1 MRACTRSFG
10 VPRVFVCVALFS
22 LALLGGADN
31 LEAQVPT
38 DSAHRAQ
45 SEALVTRRDA
55 LIAAGFTL
63 ATAVVFPNDRH
74 LAIEFRREGVQQNA
88 ALRSTASVFRAVG
101 QPGVLAGGVAAWGIG
116 RLAHRPV
123 LAAAGLHVTEAIVVT
138 GALTLGAKYAF
149 GRARP
154 ATTNDRDPYDFH
166 WWKGTGQGY
175 TSMPSGHTSA
185 AFAAASALAGDWQRF
200 APGSARFVVPA
211 LYTGASLVGF
221 SRMYHDRHWGSDVLA
236 GAALGTLAGRVV
248 GRWGRNHANNPVQR
262 WLAPVALHATAGA
275 GGELGVAFA
284 REW

>member
-262 WLAPVALHATAGA
+262 WLAPVAVVPGPSGVPMLTMSF
-275 GGELGVAFA
+275 GG
-284 REW
+284 R